1 MRDNI
6 LVVFLGEREKIM
18 GFFDLFKR
26 QKPVDLVAL
35 QRDLEI
41 VNDCAQLIENTVNPE
56 TFFSRYDLYL
66 EKLAALAEAQASHRV
81 KVKGDNLIQ
90 KYERMNTDEQK
101 VETINA
107 FIDRMWADTC
117 QKAEKLK
124 TEKGKE
130 NRFNKFVEV
139 LSSYDEYMPTP
150 CVEHYNNLFSN
161 APRAAG
167 KDRNKIDADKIDKM
181 QRITA
186 SDAYRKQIYKKYYR
200 HYPEKPFISQDR
212 EFNTNWME
220 QAEMFREQS
229 IIPESMMTRFSDGLL
244 PGHVYM
250 LYWIDKI
257 HRKRIPVYFEYE
269 FGIDFDKEKLFL
281 KENVYLDNDNH
292 LTEKGR
298 QAIQVHYDVIENKR

>member
-1 MRDNI
+1 MWC
-6 LVVFLGEREKIM
+6 FSEESEKIM

-26 QKPVDLVAL
+26 QNAVDLVAL

-41 VNDCAQLIENTVNPE
+41 ANDCAQLIESTVNPE
-56 TFFSRYDLYL
+56 TFFSRYDLYM
-66 EKLAALAEAQASHRV
+66 EKLAVLAEAQASHRI
-81 KVKGDNLIQ
+81 KVQGDNLVQ
-90 KYERMNTDEQK
+90 KYKRMNTNEQR

-130 NRFNKFVEV
+130 NRFNKFLEA
-139 LSSYDEYMPTP
+139 LSSYSERMPAQ
-150 CVEHYNNLFSN
+150 CIDHYNTLFSD
-161 APRAAG
+161 APRTAT
-167 KDRNKIDADKIDKM
+167 KNRNKIDAEKIDKM
-181 QRITA
+181 QRIEA
-186 SDAYRKQIYKKYYR
+186 SDPYRKQIYKKYYR

-212 EFNTNWME
+212 ELNTDWLKQVE
-220 QAEMFREQS
+220 AFG
-229 IIPESMMTRFSDGLL
+229 ESALVPKNIMTRFSDGLL

-281 KENVYLDNDNH
+281 QENGYLDNDNH
-292 LTEKGR
+292 LTEKGQ
-298 QAIQVHYDVIENKR
+298 QAIQIHYDVIENKK